1 MESVANGLARSR
13 LYSDDFGH
21 VRTIAERIGSERKD
35 KPTGLRGF
43 DFIEISGRGQ
53 NCAGA
58 LYERRFVRARAAR
71 HRCVA
76 RLSDIVSAAMRAAKK
91 RSGATGLMVCRFPRP
106 GTNFSSAATR
116 RSRCFA
122 KERSE
127 KRPLRCGHRS
137 SLASVAFQMA
147 TTSASYRRFSCQA
160 IAHLSIE
167 AAKWRRCRDRYDWRR
182 RVRSPVTASPHS
194 LTSAVCSST
203 QNAKHACTLCESAC
217 RQGFTVAAFHSSLLN
232 ETFSF
237 RFDEYR
243 GALEGRCVC
252 PQQMRAVYNLALSV
266 KPKGKVSGRG
276 PLCD

>member
-203 QNAKHACTLCESAC
+203 QNAKHACTLCESRAVKVSPL
-217 RQGFTVAAFHSSLLN
+217 RRFTVRCLTRRFLSASMSIAARWRAAASVLSKCGQSIISPYLL
-232 ETFSF
+232 S
-237 RFDEYR
+237 RK
-243 GALEGRCVC
+243 A
-252 PQQMRAVYNLALSV
+252 
-266 KPKGKVSGRG
+266 K
-276 PLCD
+276 